1 MRSTV
6 RDRLFLRTALVACK
20 DRQSRMVEVATGRF
34 CSASMD
40 FDVENRCMFTD
51 DLIRYHCQLLRHRPS
66 IHPSSYI
73 TIASTHCATRSTTS
87 LHFTARNTARHS
99 PNKLNMATPISQESS
114 GPCSEQEQM
123 NEMSRRFYYVRKREV
138 RMFPGA
144 TTLLKMSIQKYM
156 AKYEVEFMDDDQKL
170 RVSLPLDVNRED
182 SDKKF
187 QLLMEMPD
195 AMKKAKLFTFF
206 RVDTIKELEK
216 HVQMTEI
223 SILGLER
230 RNTYTSQERQ
240 DLKDQRDLLAIH
252 KAELAKQ
259 KQIQGE

>member
-1 MRSTV
+1 
-6 RDRLFLRTALVACK
+6 
-20 DRQSRMVEVATGRF
+20 
-34 CSASMD
+34 
-40 FDVENRCMFTD
+40 
-51 DLIRYHCQLLRHRPS
+51 
-66 IHPSSYI
+66 
-73 TIASTHCATRSTTS
+73 
-87 LHFTARNTARHS
+87 
-99 PNKLNMATPISQESS
+99 MATPISQEPS

-123 NEMSRRFYYVRKREV
+123 NEMSRHFYYVRKRDF

-144 TTLLKMSIQKYM
+144 TALLKMSIQKYM

-170 RVSLPLDVNRED
+170 RVSLPLDVNKED
-182 SDKKF
+182 SDENF
-187 QLLMEMPD
+187 RLLMEIPD
-195 AMKKAKLFTFF
+195 AMKTAKLLTFF

-230 RNTYTSQERQ
+230 RSTCTSQERE
-240 DLKDQRDLLAIH
+240 DLEVQRDLLAIH